1 MEAPPPTARV
11 RPAKCP
17 GCGVA
22 ARPLGARLHVV
33 GHGVRERQVRGPLRA
48 GRPPGL
54 VVVRVRR
61 FRCRVCGAVITV
73 LPRGVAPRRHFGA
86 GAIGLAIAWFADGTP
101 ARKIRENVGGIGPPE
116 GGWVTLRSSCLPLIE
131 DGAPCEHSTTCQSRE
146 CLTESGSD
154 ASSTRPGTCTPR
166 VPPGQPCGGLVQ
178 RALCDDTGYCAP
190 TPDGTSLCLAKQP
203 NGAAC
208 DEDWMCLSNACDPT
222 TKLCTPRQEEPDAL
236 SILGYCSRL

>member
-86 GAIGLAIAWFADGTP
+86 GAMGLAIAWLADGTP

-116 GGWVTLRSSCLPLIE
+116 GGWVTLRRWGHALRLGSLLPGLRPIPIPSRRE
-131 DGAPCEHSTTCQSRE
+131 RAARAVMILSAYAQPSLSRAPPDEQVFAGAVR
-146 CLTESGSD
+146 L
-154 ASSTRPGTCTPR
+154 A
-166 VPPGQPCGGLVQ
+166 
-178 RALCDDTGYCAP
+178 RAA
-190 TPDGTSLCLAKQP
+190 
-203 NGAAC
+203 
-208 DEDWMCLSNACDPT
+208 
-222 TKLCTPRQEEPDAL
+222 
-236 SILGYCSRL
+236 